1 MLNTGQ
7 KKILIG
13 IIRSSIKEYLK
24 DKKRV
29 SFEIDDEVL
38 NRELG
43 AFVTL
48 KIKGSL
54 RGCIGRVVGDMP
66 LYKTITEIAVQ
77 AAFYDPRLPALTEKE
92 FEEIEVE
99 VSVLSALKKVG
110 SPGEV
115 KPGLHGVFLK
125 RGFNSGLLLPQVAL
139 EHGWDRN
146 TFLEQACYK
155 AGLSK
160 DAWMNKETEIYVFSA
175 EVFSESEVKS
185 E

>member
-1 MLNTGQ
+1 MLNINQ
-7 KKILIG
+7 KKVLID

-66 LYKTITEIAVQ
+66 LYKTITEMGIQ
-77 AAFYDPRLPALTEKE
+77 AAFYDPRFPALTEKE
-92 FEEIEVE
+92 FEEIEIE
-99 VSVLSALKKVG
+99 VSVLSALEKVG
-110 SPGEV
+110 SPVEV

-125 RGFNSGLLLPQVAL
+125 KGFNSGLLLPQVAA
-139 EHGWDRN
+139 EYSWDRD
-146 TFLEQACYK
+146 TFLEQTCYK
-155 AGLSK
+155 AGLAK
-160 DAWMNKETEIYVFSA
+160 DAWKDERTEIYVFSA